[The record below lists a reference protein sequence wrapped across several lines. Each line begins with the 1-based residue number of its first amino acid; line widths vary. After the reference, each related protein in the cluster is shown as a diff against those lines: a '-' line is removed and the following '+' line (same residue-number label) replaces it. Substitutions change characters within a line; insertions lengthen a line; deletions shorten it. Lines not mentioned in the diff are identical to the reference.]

1 MYQNRLARDSVKSF
15 SPGVL
20 VVCTLFS
27 NLFYHLFFFFF
38 LFVLMKNEPEK
49 ANPFLPRDAT
59 LQTRKWSL
67 QKTSDSPSA
76 LHPRWSD
83 PHFHPLGLMVTQPT
97 LQFQIFPW
105 FGDSHYSKHQLGSPV
120 LLTAPSS
127 LTVPH
132 SPSTHSSW
140 ICQPSEH
147 TSFMENIPFYGFNHH
162 FRVANTSPQL

>member
-27 NLFYHLFFFFF
+27 NLFYHLFFFF
-38 LFVLMKNEPEK
+38 LFVLMKNGPEK

-59 LQTRKWSL
+59 LQTSKWSL

-83 PHFHPLGLMVTQPT
+83 PHFHPPGLMVTQLT

-105 FGDSHYSKHQLGSPV
+105 FGKSHYSKHQLGSPV
-120 LLTAPSS
+120 LLTALSS

-147 TSFMENIPFYGFNHH
+147 TSFMENIPVYGFNHH
-162 FRVANTSPQL
+162 FRVANTDPQL